1 VTTSPNPLVAPV
13 HDRMPVILPRALE
26 DKWLD
31 PEISRDHALSL
42 LVPHAADGMLALPAS
57 RRVNSIRNDDA
68 RLLVAD
74 ELLAA

>member
-1 VTTSPNPLVAPV
+1 MHLVPHWWPAFGIV
-13 HDRMPVILPRALE
+13 A
-26 DKWLD
+26 
-31 PEISRDHALSL
+31 RDVAWDAQHALSL
-42 LVPHAADGMLALPAS
+42 LVPYAAELMRAVPAS